1 MTDLVSRS
9 AYDVD
14 MWLQRG
20 SGYGALETHLG
31 IARGSLSKMTQKEL
45 DSFVGKDFTN
55 YAFTSTAVN
64 KGSGFSGD
72 IIWNIYAPRGT
83 QMMYAEPFSAFRHG
97 GGLNWDGISKQTA
110 FGGEAEMTV
119 QRGASYT
126 ITKIEKKGNQLF
138 MDVEIHPERGY
149 ELTQQNPADWKGS
162 AETFKEGAF
171 L

>member
-9 AYDVD
+9 VYDVD

-31 IARGSLSKMTQKEL
+31 IARGSLTKMTQKEL
-45 DSFVGKDFTN
+45 DNFAGKYFTN

-64 KGSGFSGD
+64 KGSGFGGD

-83 QMMYAEPFSAFRHG
+83 QMMYAEPFSAFGHG

-110 FGGEAEMTV
+110 FGGEAEMIV
-119 QRGASYT
+119 QRGARYK
-126 ITKIEKKGNQLF
+126 ITKMEKKGNQLF
-138 MDVEIHPERGY
+138 MDVEIHSEKGY
-149 ELTQQNPADWKGS
+149 ELIQQNPADWKGS
-162 AETFKEGAF
+162 TDTFK
-171 L
+171 